1 MEPETLERDLDN
13 LKKLVHFD
21 MICAVGGEPTLH
33 PKLLEFLDVMR
44 HSPIADKV
52 VVVTNGSKLEDMP
65 AEFFR
70 KIDILRL
77 SIYGRIKPDTLL
89 FAKGAARGF
98 GFELQAWEYPEFY
111 KQLKAKP
118 DDGVESFARCEWRS
132 DCYTIHEGRFYLCPQ
147 SAFMPRDIRGPKEDG
162 ILIDDLREEEFAAY
176 LNRKEPFE
184 ACKHCCAG
192 DKIKAPW
199 REAKKKDWREAST
212 ATGYIPSAE
221 ETERMAQ

>member
-21 MICAVGGEPTLH
+21 MVCAVGGEPTLH
-33 PKLLEFLDVMR
+33 PKLETHLDVMR
-44 HSPIADKV
+44 KSGIADKV
-52 VVVTNGSKLEDMP
+52 AIVTNGSRLTELPESVFK
-65 AEFFR
+65 

-77 SIYGRIKPDTLL
+77 SMYGKIHPGTYPLASAL
-89 FAKGAARGF
+89 SEVV
-98 GFELQAWEYPEFY
+98 GFELEAWDYPEFY
-111 KQLKAKP
+111 KQLKSKP
-118 DDGVESFARCEWRS
+118 DDGVESFARCEWKS

-199 REAKKKDWREAST
+199 REAKKQDWREAST
-212 ATGYIPSAE
+212 ASGYIPSAE